1 MHTKGTELAT
11 GKVSKAVEPLATSCR
26 SLCASSQVPAIV
38 ARSLQGGANG
48 GGRPGG
54 SRGAEMNC
62 GRQVGFGAR
71 GLRDRPRCSLLDE
84 PLAQF
89 SQRKMM
95 VRQVP
100 FSMSTPVVSVV
111 YKNRHRDA
119 SDPRWFKKT
128 LPATKAG

>member
-1 MHTKGTELAT
+1 
-11 GKVSKAVEPLATSCR
+11 
-26 SLCASSQVPAIV
+26 
-38 ARSLQGGANG
+38 
-48 GGRPGG
+48 
-54 SRGAEMNC
+54 MNC

-128 LPATKAG
+128 VSLSCQSCRLRRLGKSHRVSP